1 MKILA
6 LLCTLCLLLVGC
18 SGANR
23 ESDPRYKAMRA
34 KECAIYFTIDGYLK
48 DIGQAGKRPIAY
60 DCPQSLR
67 DIADMSPIDP
77 PVSLASGVGKNLYD
91 TLIER
96 GVPQEVAQSVS
107 RSKGFKDWV
116 ELTIAAHK
124 RF

>member
-1 MKILA
+1 MKTLA
-6 LLCTLCLLLVGC
+6 LFCTLCLLLVGC

-23 ESDPRYKAMRA
+23 ESDPRYRAMRA
-34 KECAIYFTIDGYLK
+34 KQCASYFTIDGYLK

-77 PVSLASGVGKNLYD
+77 PVSIASGTGKSLYD
-91 TLIER
+91 SLIKR
-96 GVPQEVAQSVS
+96 GVPENIAQSVA